1 MALTKIQ
8 KEHIV
13 EKLKKAVET
22 MQSVVFVN
30 FHGLSVVDTEEMRK
44 ALREQ
49 GVAYTVAK
57 KTLLL
62 RALEE
67 TDTKGDMPALDGEI
81 AIAYGDDPVLPAGS
95 IASFVKKYKDALSI
109 LGGIYE
115 GRFVDQDFMKEIAAI
130 PPLPVLKGMF
140 VNVIHAPIQGLVVSL
155 SEIAKKLEAQG

>member
-1 MALTKIQ
+1 MALTRAQ

-13 EKLKKAVET
+13 EKLKQAIET

-30 FHGLSVVDTEEMRK
+30 FHGLSVADTDEMRR

-49 GVAYTVAK
+49 GVTYTVAK

-62 RALEE
+62 HALKE
-67 TDTKGDMPALDGEI
+67 TNTKGDMPALDGEV
-81 AIAYGDDPVLPAGS
+81 AVVYGDDPVLPAGS
-95 IASFVKKYKDALSI
+95 IASFVKKHKDALSI

-115 GRFVDQDFMKEIAAI
+115 GRFADRDFMEEIASI

-140 VNVIHAPIQGLVVSL
+140 VNVINAPIQGFVVSL